1 MNYPTSPFSSN
12 LKFNNSPVDISKNDI
27 SGELSIAGCSA
38 ISLVKEYGSP
48 LFVIDEADFFLRA
61 NAWKSAL
68 NESFKGGKLY
78 YAAKS
83 FISIEIAKWLI
94 ELDVNLDVCTGGEL
108 AVALAANFPTN
119 RIEFHGNNKSVAEIE
134 MAVSAGVGT
143 IVIDSFIEIER
154 IAQVAKSAGK
164 VQNVYIRLTPGVE
177 AHTHEFISTAHEDVK
192 FGFSIASGA
201 AIAAVE
207 KTLTFDSLNLIG
219 IHCHIGSQIFEVTG
233 FTLAAQRLV
242 ATLAEIKEKFGK
254 ALPELNVGGGYGI
267 AYTTAEKS
275 ISPQAV
281 LPALAKVIKEEC
293 AKLKLDLPIIS
304 IEPGRAIVGPTTTTI
319 YEVGTT
325 KLVTLDDATTRNYI
339 SVDGGMSDNIRP
351 ALYGAKYSA
360 FLANRESNAKKT
372 SSRVVGKHCE
382 TGDILI
388 LDINLAEDIAP
399 GDLLAFPATGAY
411 GRSMASN
418 YNHIPRPAVVVVK
431 NGTARSILRR
441 ENEADLLALEVN
453 QAPRQL
459 S

>member
-12 LKFNNSPVDISKNDI
+12 LKFNNLPVDISKNDI

-38 ISLVKEYGSP
+38 VSLVKEYGSP

-68 NESFKGGKLY
+68 NESFEGGKLY

-207 KTLTFDSLNLIG
+207 KTLTFNSLNLIG

-293 AKLKLDLPIIS
+293 AKLNLDLPIIS

-431 NGTARSILRR
+431 NGAARCILRR
-441 ENEADLLALEVN
+441 ENEADLLALEVS

>member
-12 LKFNNSPVDISKNDI
+12 LKFNNSPVDVSKSDI

-68 NESFKGGKLY
+68 NESFEGGKLY

-293 AKLKLDLPIIS
+293 AKLNLDLPIIS

-388 LDINLAEDIAP
+388 LDIKLAEDIAP

-431 NGTARSILRR
+431 NGAARCILRR
-441 ENEADLLALEVN
+441 ENEADLLALEVS